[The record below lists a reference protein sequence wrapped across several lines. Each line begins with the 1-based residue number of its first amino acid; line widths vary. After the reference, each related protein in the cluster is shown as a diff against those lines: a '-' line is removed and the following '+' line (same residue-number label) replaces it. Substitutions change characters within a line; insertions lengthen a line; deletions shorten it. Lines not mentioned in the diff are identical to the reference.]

1 MFINMKKI
9 AILGVAALVFV
20 GCSMSPEKKAASI
33 AEKAVKASLYHP
45 DSYDPIGTIV
55 DSAFA
60 PMDDPDFFEKTLKL
74 YELGIEM
81 EECDYEMK
89 NAKSSMSIW
98 SNLHDAFSRNEYN
111 EAKEKYDNY
120 AEKMENL
127 QKKCEKL
134 SEELNCIA
142 EQGRNFIGWKVTHS
156 YRAQNNAGQTLIG
169 ENVLILDPEMTQILA
184 DYNTDDRDYQNVQMM
199 YEMMEADDEE

>member
-1 MFINMKKI
+1 MKKLVL
-9 AILGVAALVFV
+9 LGFAALAFV
-20 GCSMSPEKKAASI
+20 GCTMSPEKKAASI

-45 DSYDPIGTIV
+45 NSYDPIGTVV
-55 DSAFA
+55 DSALA

-81 EECDYEMK
+81 DECDRKMK
-89 NAKSSMSIW
+89 SAKSSMAIW
-98 SNLHDAFSRNEYN
+98 SHPYDAFSRNEYN

-120 AEKMENL
+120 AAKMETL
-127 QKKCEKL
+127 QKKVEKL
-134 SEELNCIA
+134 SAEMKGIA

-169 ENVLILDPEMTQILA
+169 KSVFILDPEMNQILA
-184 DYNTDDRDYQNVQMM
+184 GYDTDDSDYENVQMM
-199 YEMMEADDEE
+199 YEIMKAAAEE